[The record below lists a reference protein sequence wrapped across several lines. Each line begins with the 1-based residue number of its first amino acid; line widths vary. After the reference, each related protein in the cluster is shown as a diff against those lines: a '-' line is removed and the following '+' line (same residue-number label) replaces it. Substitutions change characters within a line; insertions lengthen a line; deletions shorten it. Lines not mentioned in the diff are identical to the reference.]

1 MRSSGTHPAAR
12 KPEWCWMNR
21 LTTES
26 GSTVDWSPSAC
37 FSVVVV
43 RGVAYTVTRGPGE
56 TTEGICAAE
65 GWVEA
70 TP

>member
-1 MRSSGTHPAAR
+1 
-12 KPEWCWMNR
+12 MNR

-43 RGVAYTVTRGPGE
+43 RGVAYTITRDSAHGE
-56 TTEGICAAE
+56 TTDDVCAAE